1 MTVRLYASDH
11 DAINTMGK
19 VGGLFVREAVRKAQQ
34 QQTGNQYR
42 PQWIFHTQGKKC
54 SH

>member
-34 QQTGNQYR
+34 QQAQQQQSPPPSGR
-42 PQWIFHTQGKKC
+42 
-54 SH
+54 